1 MIGLERATLT
11 HSQTAPD
18 FFLVVRRLHPG
29 EALLFTF
36 KVNGNVFFFC
46 LAKLFFLARSLV
58 DFIGPPVKR
67 RFVASFLFWRFKY
80 MWIFQAH
87 TARKTTTPPTITFKI
102 IIPFLLFI
110 TSILYNSQK
119 L

>member
-29 EALLFTF
+29 ETLLFTF
-36 KVNGNVFFFC
+36 EVNGNVFFLR
-46 LAKLFFLARSLV
+46 LAKFFFLARPLV

-67 RFVASFLFWRFKY
+67 RFVAFFSLLPFQVY
-80 MWIFQAH
+80 MDLPGPHGQEDNRTADYYFQNH
-87 TARKTTTPPTITFKI
+87 
-102 IIPFLLFI
+102 
-110 TSILYNSQK
+110 NSLSAIYYQY
-119 L
+119 LI

>member
-1 MIGLERATLT
+1 MIGLERSTLT

-46 LAKLFFLARSLV
+46 LAKFFFLARSLV
-58 DFIGPPVKR
+58 NFIGPPVKR
-67 RFVASFLFWRFKY
+67 RFVAFLS
-80 MWIFQAH
+80 
-87 TARKTTTPPTITFKI
+87 
-102 IIPFLLFI
+102 LLAF
-110 TSILYNSQK
+110 
-119 L
+119 